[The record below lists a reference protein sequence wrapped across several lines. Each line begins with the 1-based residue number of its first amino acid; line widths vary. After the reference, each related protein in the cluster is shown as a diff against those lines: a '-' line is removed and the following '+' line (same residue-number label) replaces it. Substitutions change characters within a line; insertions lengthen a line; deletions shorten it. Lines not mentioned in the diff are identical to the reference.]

1 MQWNAFIRLDE
12 DCIKSLNFSYL
23 KKCPSS
29 SSFFH
34 VLLNTRL
41 SKEMKKKRQ
50 NSYPK
55 KSYPLP
61 TFHARLKDNAQR
73 LLG

>member
-1 MQWNAFIRLDE
+1 MQRGGYIMQWNAFIRLDE

-41 SKEMKKKRQ
+41 SKEMKKKDKTPIQR
-50 NSYPK
+50 NLIH
-55 KSYPLP
+55 YPL
-61 TFHARLKDNAQR
+61 FMLD
-73 LLG
+73 